1 MPEGD
6 RLVHER
12 DELEK
17 VGTGT
22 GLARRAVVKALVAA
36 PVVGLAAARG
46 LGDVAA
52 KDAKRGGPEAED
64 LDLPAY
70 NSTIN
75 ILDNGPANPYG
86 SAFRVSGVKGF
97 ITDVNLILK
106 GFRHDRPS
114 DVAVML
120 SHAGRA
126 SVVMRGAGDDIPV
139 RDANILL
146 NDQATVAIPDTAA
159 IEGGRAYKPFDYD
172 TTNAAF
178 GGGAPGASTGSPAL
192 SVFNGLSPNGDW
204 VLWVR
209 DNKATING
217 SLAGWQLVI
226 VTDDPSG
233 GPVIINNY
241 RTRADRTLSVSRNN
255 GLLAI
260 DGAAP
265 NSSFRVRVAT
275 KPKRGTVKL
284 NSDGS
289 FTYKPKKK
297 KGNDSFTYTFEDEF
311 GSSVEGN
318 GEVKIK
324 IDPVRKKKDKKKDK
338 KRDRK

>member
-1 MPEGD
+1 MPEGE
-6 RLVHER
+6 RSVHEH
-12 DELEK
+12 DEQERIEI
-17 VGTGT
+17 GA
-22 GLARRAVVKALVAA
+22 GLGRRALVKALVAA
-36 PVVGLAAARG
+36 PVVSLAAASG
-46 LGDVAA
+46 LGDVVAQ
-52 KDAKRGGPEAED
+52 DAKRGGPEAED

-70 NSTIN
+70 NSVVQ

-86 SAFRVSGVKGF
+86 SAFRVSGVNGF

-126 SVVMRGAGDDIPV
+126 SIVMREAGGSTPV

-146 NDQATVAIPDTAA
+146 NDQAADPIPNAA
-159 IEGGRAYKPFDYD
+159 PIEGGRAYKPFDYD
-172 TTNAAF
+172 TADTPF
-178 GGGAPGASTGSPAL
+178 GGGAPGASTGSPEL
-192 SVFNGLSPNGDW
+192 SVFNGLSPNGEW

-209 DNKATING
+209 DNVATISG

-226 VTDDPSG
+226 VTDDPAG
-233 GPVIINNY
+233 NPIIIDNY
-241 RTRADRTLSVSRNN
+241 RVRADRTLSVSQNN

-260 DGAAP
+260 DGARP
-265 NSSFRVRVAT
+265 NSSFRVLVAVP
-275 KPKRGTVKL
+275 PKRGKVKL

-289 FTYKPKKK
+289 FTYKPKKR
-297 KGNDSFTYTFEDEF
+297 KGNDSFTYTFQDEF

-324 IDPVRKKKDKKKDK
+324 IDPVRKKRNKRKKKK
-338 KRDRK
+338 